1 MEWGERLEKRSGFY
15 HSQMKF
21 VFSCMDF
28 VLQTGVYPT
37 GASILQRV
45 WSTK

>member
-1 MEWGERLEKRSGFY
+1 
-15 HSQMKF
+15 
-21 VFSCMDF
+21 MDF

-45 WSTK
+45 LVHKVSRETVKIRRGNGKFHVF